1 MLLTFSQLQGNRFSQ
16 IRLSI
21 VLPHCVLFDESCMI
35 RRSRTWIPRPPHVRE
50 QVDHSPHMDIL
61 HFTLTSSVFESESES
76 ESEFESVQNKFSA
89 LINYLQFKC

>member
-1 MLLTFSQLQGNRFSQ
+1 MLLTFSQLQGDRFSQ
-16 IRLSI
+16 IRLSF

-50 QVDHSPHMDIL
+50 QADHSPHMDIL
-61 HFTLTSSVFESESES
+61 HFTLSSVFESDS
-76 ESEFESVQNKFSA
+76 ESVQNKFSA